1 MYTSEL
7 FSQNSWKH
15 PHVLQIHSCE
25 YYDPLWQDE
34 ATIGGRNLHRNIQ
47 TKSLNIFS
55 YTTWPKQSFVYTSS
69 GKVEQNLLKSRG
81 LQGEVWSKYFKRM

>member
-47 TKSLNIFS
+47 TKS
-55 YTTWPKQSFVYTSS
+55 S
-69 GKVEQNLLKSRG
+69 GKVEQYLLKSRG